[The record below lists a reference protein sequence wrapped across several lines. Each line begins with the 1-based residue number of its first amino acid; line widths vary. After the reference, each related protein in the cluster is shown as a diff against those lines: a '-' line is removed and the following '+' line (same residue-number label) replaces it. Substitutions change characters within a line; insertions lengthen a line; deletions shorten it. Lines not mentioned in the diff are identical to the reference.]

1 MKRIIKLT
9 EQDLARIVRRVI
21 NEEAIDPIKLGFSQ
35 DGNGYI
41 LKLLEG
47 LINIRI
53 FKIVMTNGISQDNI
67 WLVHVYVKNVR
78 EETIKNLQTFTDVS
92 LILKTQFK
100 LNQRDKYVSSDGKID
115 GVDLEKIVNLLKLL
129 SSDDLK

>member
-21 NEEAIDPIKLGFSQ
+21 NEEDIDPIKLGFSQ

-92 LILKTQFK
+92 LILKTPFK

>member
-92 LILKTQFK
+92 LILKTPFK
-100 LNQRDKYVSSDGKID
+100 LNQRDKYVS
-115 GVDLEKIVNLLKLL
+115 
-129 SSDDLK
+129 

>member
-1 MKRIIKLT
+1 MSRIIKLT

-53 FKIVMTNGISQDNI
+53 INKISEDKF
-67 WLVHVYVKNVR
+67 LVHVYVKNVR

-92 LILKTQFK
+92 LILKTPFK